1 MTDRRRQGG
10 PLGVLDRVGRLLAG
24 GTRRAPAPK
33 VAPPHPLLNNSV
45 VDCAL
50 YVDGIREPG
59 KLPFVE
65 AIDRAERSPHAFVWL
80 GLHEPGAEEFRWVA
94 EVSGLHELAV
104 EEATATTSRPRIDR
118 FGDHTKIVLRTA
130 RYVEHAELNEWSE
143 VVETGHILVF
153 IGAHFVIT
161 VRHGAPGALTQVRA
175 GLERHRAL
183 LALGP
188 WSVAHAICARLVHSY
203 VEVADAVEGDVDEI
217 EEAVFARQRSKH
229 IAHIYQLK
237 RELVEFRRAVV
248 PLQRPMQALLEEKG
262 EMPPGLRRYF
272 KSVAEH
278 LNRVVDQIN
287 TQDELLNTV
296 LQARLTQV
304 TVDQNN
310 DMRKIASW
318 AAIAAVETLI
328 VGIYGM
334 NFEHMP
340 ELGWRYGYYGVLTVM
355 GLAGVGVYRVLRR
368 SGWL

>member
-1 MTDRRRQGG
+1 MTDTRR
-10 PLGVLDRVGRLLAG
+10 PGVLDRVGRLLG
-24 GTRRAPAPK
+24 GGPRKAPAPK
-33 VAPPHPLLNNSV
+33 VAPSHPLLNNSV

-59 KLPFVE
+59 TLPFPDAV
-65 AIDRAERSPHAFVWL
+65 ARAERNPRAFVWL
-80 GLHEPGAEEFRWVA
+80 GLHEPDAEQFGWVA
-94 EVSGLHELAV
+94 EVFGLHELAV
-104 EEATATTSRPRIDR
+104 EEATAKTARPKIERL
-118 FGDHTKIVLRTA
+118 GDHTKIVLRTA

-143 VVETGHILVF
+143 VVETGHIIAY
-153 IGAHFVIT
+153 IGERFVVT
-161 VRHGAPGALTQVRA
+161 VRHGAPGALTAVRA
-175 GLERHRAL
+175 ELEKHRAF

-188 WSVAHAICARLVHSY
+188 WSVAHAILDRLVDTY
-203 VEVADAVEGDVDEI
+203 LEVADAVEEDVNGL

-248 PLQRPMQALLEEKG
+248 PLQRPMQALLDDRAEL
-262 EMPPGLRRYF
+262 PAGLRRYF

-278 LNRVVDQIN
+278 LNRVVDQIS

-296 LQARLTQV
+296 LQARLAQL

-328 VGIYGM
+328 VGVYGM

-340 ELGWRYGYYGVLTVM
+340 ELKWQYGYYGVLVVM
-355 GLAGVGVYRVLRR
+355 ALAGVGVYRILRR

>member
-1 MTDRRRQGG
+1 MTDTRR
-10 PLGVLDRVGRLLAG
+10 PGVLDRVGRLLG
-24 GTRRAPAPK
+24 GGPRK
-33 VAPPHPLLNNSV
+33 APPPKIAPSHPLLNNSV

-59 KLPFVE
+59 ALPFPDAV
-65 AIDRAERSPHAFVWL
+65 ARAERNSRAFVWL
-80 GLHEPGAEEFRWVA
+80 GLHEPDAEQFGWVA
-94 EVSGLHELAV
+94 EVFGLHELAV
-104 EEATATTSRPRIDR
+104 EEATAKTSRPKIERL
-118 FGDHTKIVLRTA
+118 GDHTKIVLRTA

-143 VVETGHILVF
+143 VVETGHIIVYL
-153 IGAHFVIT
+153 GERFVVT
-161 VRHGAPGALTQVRA
+161 VRHGAPGALAKVRA
-175 GLERHRAL
+175 ELEKHRAF

-188 WSVAHAICARLVHSY
+188 WSVAHAILDRLVDTY
-203 VEVADAVEGDVDEI
+203 IEVADEVEEDVDKL

-248 PLQRPMQALLEEKG
+248 PLQRPMQALLDDRAVL
-262 EMPPGLRRYF
+262 PAGLRRYL
-272 KSVAEH
+272 KVVADH

-296 LQARLTQV
+296 LQARLAQL

-318 AAIAAVETLI
+318 AAIAAVETGI

-334 NFEHMP
+334 NFEYMP
-340 ELGWRYGYYGVLTVM
+340 ELTWRYGYYGVLVVM
-355 GLAGVGVYRVLRR
+355 ALAGVGVYRILRR

>member
-1 MTDRRRQGG
+1 MTDTRRPGG
-10 PLGVLDRVGRLLAG
+10 PRGVLDRVGRLLG
-24 GTRRAPAPK
+24 GGPRRAPAPK

-50 YVDGIREPG
+50 YVDGVREPG
-59 KLPFVE
+59 VLPFTDAV
-65 AIDRAERSPHAFVWL
+65 AKAERNSRAFLWL
-80 GLHEPGAEEFRWVA
+80 GLHEPGADEFSWVA
-94 EVSGLHELAV
+94 DVFGLHETAV
-104 EEATATTSRPRIDR
+104 EEATAKSARPRIER

-143 VVETGHILVF
+143 VVETGHILLF
-153 IGAHFVIT
+153 IGERFVIT
-161 VRHGAPGALTQVRA
+161 VRHGAPGALSQVRA
-175 GLERHRAL
+175 DLEKRRAF

-188 WSVAHAICARLVHSY
+188 WSVAHAVCDRLVNTY
-203 VEVADAVEGDVDEI
+203 VEVADAVEDDVDDL
-217 EEAVFARQRSKH
+217 EEAVFARKRSEH

-248 PLQRPMQALLEEKG
+248 PLQRPLQALLEDKG
-262 EMPPGLRRYF
+262 ELPAGLRRYF
-272 KSVAEH
+272 KAVEGH
-278 LNRVVDQIN
+278 LGRAVDQIN

-296 LQARLTQV
+296 LQARLAQL

-310 DMRKIASW
+310 DMRKIAAW
-318 AAIAAVETLI
+318 AAIAAVETVI

-340 ELGWRYGYYGVLTVM
+340 ELGWRYGYYGVLVVM
-355 GLAGVGVYRVLRR
+355 ALAGFGTYRILRR

>member
-1 MTDRRRQGG
+1 MTDTRRSTDRRRV
-10 PLGVLDRVGRLLAG
+10 LGRVGNLISGRSKQ
-24 GTRRAPAPK
+24 APAPK

-50 YVDGIREPG
+50 YVDGVREPG
-59 KLPFVE
+59 GLPFPE
-65 AIDRAERSPHAFVWL
+65 AMARAARNSRAFVWL
-80 GLHEPGAEEFRWVA
+80 GLHEPDAEQFRWVA
-94 EVSGLHELAV
+94 EVIGLHELAV
-104 EEATATTSRPRIDR
+104 EEATATSARPKIER

-130 RYVEHAELNEWSE
+130 RYVENAELNEWSE
-143 VVETGHILVF
+143 VVETGHIIVLL
-153 IGAHFVIT
+153 GERFVVT

-175 GLERHRAL
+175 ELEKHRAF

-188 WSVAHAICARLVHSY
+188 WSVAHAICDRLVNTY
-203 VEVADAVEGDVDEI
+203 VEVADQVEDDVNGI
-217 EEAVFARQRSKH
+217 EEAVFARQRSEH

-248 PLQRPMQALLEEKG
+248 PLQRPLQALLEDRTEL
-262 EMPPGLRRYF
+262 PHGLRRYF
-272 KSVAEH
+272 KVVADR
-278 LNRVVDQIN
+278 LNRAVDQIN

-296 LQARLTQV
+296 LQARLAQL
-304 TVDQNN
+304 TVEQNN

-328 VGIYGM
+328 VGVYGM

-340 ELGWRYGYYGVLTVM
+340 ELGWRYGYYGVLVVM
-355 GLAGVGVYRVLRR
+355 GLAGVGVYRILRR